1 MSLRKVGEGENTETR
16 TVELLVV
23 WSSLLPHLSQRT
35 EPPFSSLYPQ
45 EQGREPL
52 GGGEE
57 RVKPVLVLQCD
68 ETGAGSLPRT
78 GQAQNR
84 KAQR

>member
-1 MSLRKVGEGENTETR
+1 MSLRKGGGGENAETGIAGAEGET
-16 TVELLVV
+16 
-23 WSSLLPHLSQRT
+23 LLPHLSQRT

-45 EQGREPL
+45 EQGRERL
-52 GGGEE
+52 GGGGE

-68 ETGAGSLPRT
+68 EIGAGSPPRT

-84 KAQR
+84 KVQR